1 MTRRAGG
8 HSVPPMT
15 RSDRHGHAPGE
26 HAIAPSTVVWNAVV
40 PVLGIAL
47 IAGAPLLAAF
57 ALAAVATIAIYGVL
71 APESLRDQWRRWTPA
86 RVAPQRVRR
95 GN

>member
-1 MTRRAGG
+1 M
-8 HSVPPMT
+8 
-15 RSDRHGHAPGE
+15 
-26 HAIAPSTVVWNAVV
+26 WNAVV

-57 ALAAVATIAIYGVL
+57 AVAAVATIAIYAVL

-86 RVAPQRVRR
+86 RVAPQRVHR

>member
-1 MTRRAGG
+1 M
-8 HSVPPMT
+8 
-15 RSDRHGHAPGE
+15 
-26 HAIAPSTVVWNAVV
+26 WNAVV

-57 ALAAVATIAIYGVL
+57 AVAAVATIAIYAVL